1 MKKLGTHLIA
11 EFYGCDA
18 RKISKVSY
26 VKEAME
32 EAALKANATIVQ
44 STFHQFNPYG
54 VSGVVIIAESH
65 LSIHSWPEY
74 GYASIDVYT
83 CGDHVDPWITL
94 RHLEKSFGASDIEVM
109 ELPRGRESKIKI
121 KNIENYN
128 EYSLNQKVLEG

>member
-18 RKISKVSY
+18 NKISKVSY

-32 EAALKANATIVQ
+32 EAALKANATIIQ

-54 VSGVVIIAESH
+54 VSGVIIIAESH

-94 RHLEKSFGASDIEVM
+94 RYLEKAFEASDLEVM

-121 KNIENYN
+121 KDIKEY
-128 EYSLNQKVLEG
+128 EDYSLNQKVLEG

>member
-1 MKKLGTHLIA
+1 MKRLGTHLIA
-11 EFYGCDA
+11 EFYGCNA

-32 EAALKANATIVQ
+32 EAALKSNATIIQ

-94 RHLEKSFGASDIEVM
+94 RYLEKAFEASDIEIT
-109 ELPRGRESKIKI
+109 ELPRGRESKINI
-121 KNIENYN
+121 KKIENY
-128 EYSLNQKVLEG
+128 EDYLLNQKVLEG